1 MVSSMA
7 ENPFDPV
14 TLSKITNMELRA
26 RLLVDG
32 VLSGIHKSPYKGSSI
47 EFLEHK
53 EYSPGNEIKH
63 IDWRVLAR
71 TDKYYIKEFEE
82 ETNLRCYIFLDASG
96 SMEYKSTGI
105 SKFEYAATLAASL
118 SYLLL
123 KQSDLVGLVS
133 FSDKVLQYVPPRS
146 RLTHL
151 HIILNAIKELKTL
164 GKSNTS
170 AILNEFVEKI
180 GRRSLII
187 VISDFFDDTQKIIHQ
202 LKYLQF
208 KRNEVILFH
217 ILDPYELTF
226 PFETITFFESL
237 EDDRRVL
244 ADPRSIKDK
253 YLSELNHFLE
263 RFKQLCFENQI
274 DYWLIDTSM
283 PLDQALIKF
292 LARRESTQRPIHK
305 G

>member
-1 MVSSMA
+1 MP

-14 TLSKITNMELRA
+14 TLSKIANMELRA
-26 RLLVDG
+26 KLVVDG

-63 IDWRVLAR
+63 IDWKVLAR

-82 ETNLRCYIFLDASG
+82 ETNLKCYIFIDCSG
-96 SMEYKSTGI
+96 SMGYKSTGI
-105 SKFEYAATLAASL
+105 SKFEYAATIAASL
-118 SYLLL
+118 AYLLL
-123 KQSDLVGLVS
+123 KQSDLVGLIC
-133 FSDKVLQYVPPRS
+133 FSDKVMQYIPPRS
-146 RLTHL
+146 QLTHL
-151 HIILNAIKELKTL
+151 HVLLNALTELTTA

-187 VISDFFDDTQKIIHQ
+187 IISDFFDDTKKIIHQ
-202 LKYLQF
+202 LKYFLF
-208 KRNEVILFH
+208 KKNEVVLFH

-226 PFETITFFESL
+226 PFEAITFFESL
-237 EDDRRVL
+237 EDERRIL
-244 ADPRSIKDK
+244 ADPKSMKEQ
-253 YLSELNHFLE
+253 YLSEINHFIE
-263 RFKQLCFENQI
+263 QFKQSCFENKI
-274 DYWLIDTSM
+274 DYWLIDSST

-292 LARRESTQRPIHK
+292 LARRESTLRPIHK
-305 G
+305 

>member
-1 MVSSMA
+1 MP

-26 RLLVDG
+26 KLLVDG

-63 IDWRVLAR
+63 IDWKVLAK
-71 TDKYYIKEFEE
+71 TDRYYIKQFEE
-82 ETNLRCYIFLDASG
+82 ETNLKCYIFIDSSG
-96 SMEYKSTGI
+96 SMGYKSTGI

-118 SYLLL
+118 AYLLL
-123 KQSDLVGLVS
+123 KQSDLVGLIS
-133 FSDKVLQYVPPRS
+133 FSDKALQYIPPRS
-146 RLTHL
+146 RLTYL
-151 HIILNAIKELKTL
+151 HVLLNALTELKTA
-164 GKSNTS
+164 GRSDTS

-187 VISDFFDDTQKIIHQ
+187 IISDFFDDTKKIIHQ
-202 LKYLQF
+202 LKYFLF
-208 KRNEVILFH
+208 KKNEVILFH

-226 PFETITFFESL
+226 PFETITFFESM
-237 EDDRRVL
+237 EDERRIL
-244 ADPRSIKDK
+244 ADPKSMKDQ
-253 YLSELNHFLE
+253 YLSEINHFIE
-263 RFKQLCFENQI
+263 QFRQSCFENQI
-274 DYWLIDTSM
+274 DYWLIDSST

-292 LARRESTQRPIHK
+292 LARRETSLRPTHK

>member
-1 MVSSMA
+1 MA

-14 TLSKITNMELRA
+14 ILSKITNMELRA
-26 RLLVDG
+26 RLIVDG

-63 IDWRVLAR
+63 IDWKVLAK
-71 TDKYYIKEFEE
+71 TDKYYIKQFEE
-82 ETNLRCYIFLDASG
+82 ETNLKCYIFLDASG
-96 SMEYKSTGI
+96 SMGYKSTGI

-118 SYLLL
+118 AYLLL
-123 KQSDLVGLVS
+123 KQSDLVGLIS
-133 FSDKVLQYVPPRS
+133 FSDKVLQYIPPRS

-151 HIILNAIKELKTL
+151 HVILNALTELKTM

-170 AILNEFVEKI
+170 IILNEFIEKI

-187 VISDFFDDTQKIIHQ
+187 IISDFFDDTKKIIHQ
-202 LKYLQF
+202 LKYFQF
-208 KRNEVILFH
+208 KKNEVILFH

-226 PFETITFFESL
+226 PFEAITFFESM
-237 EDDRRVL
+237 EDDRRIL
-244 ADPRSIKDK
+244 ADPKSIKDR
-253 YLSELNHFLE
+253 YLSEINHFTE
-263 RFKQLCFENQI
+263 QFKQSCFENQI
-274 DYWLIDTSM
+274 DYWLIDSST

-292 LARRESTQRPIHK
+292 LARRESTLRPTYKI
-305 G
+305 

>member
-1 MVSSMA
+1 MA
-7 ENPFDPV
+7 ENPFDPI

-26 RLLVDG
+26 RLIVDG

-63 IDWRVLAR
+63 IDWKVLAK
-71 TDKYYIKEFEE
+71 TDKYYIKQFEE
-82 ETNLRCYIFLDASG
+82 ETNLKCYIFLDTSG
-96 SMEYKSTGI
+96 SMGYKSTGI

-118 SYLLL
+118 AYLLL
-123 KQSDLVGLVS
+123 KQSDLVGLIS
-133 FSDKVLQYVPPRS
+133 FSDKVLQYIPPRS

-151 HIILNAIKELKTL
+151 HALLNALTELKTM

-170 AILNEFVEKI
+170 VILNEFIEKI

-187 VISDFFDDTQKIIHQ
+187 IISDFFDDTKKIIHQ
-202 LKYLQF
+202 LKYFQF
-208 KRNEVILFH
+208 KKNEVILFH

-226 PFETITFFESL
+226 PFEAITFFESM
-237 EDDRRVL
+237 EDDRRIL
-244 ADPRSIKDK
+244 ADPKSIKDK
-253 YLSELNHFLE
+253 YLSEINHFTE
-263 RFKQLCFENQI
+263 QFKQSCFENKI
-274 DYWLIDTSM
+274 DYWLIDSST

-292 LARRESTQRPIHK
+292 LARRESTLRPIHK
-305 G
+305 R

>member
-1 MVSSMA
+1 MP

-26 RLLVDG
+26 KLLVDG

-63 IDWRVLAR
+63 IDWKVLAK
-71 TDKYYIKEFEE
+71 TDRYYIKQFEE
-82 ETNLRCYIFLDASG
+82 ETNLKCYIFIDSSG
-96 SMEYKSTGI
+96 SMGYKSTGI

-118 SYLLL
+118 AYLLL
-123 KQSDLVGLVS
+123 KQSDLVGLIS
-133 FSDKVLQYVPPRS
+133 FSDKALQYIPPRS

-151 HIILNAIKELKTL
+151 HVLLNALTELKTA
-164 GKSNTS
+164 GKSDTS

-187 VISDFFDDTQKIIHQ
+187 IISDFFDDTKKIIHQ
-202 LKYLQF
+202 LKYFLF
-208 KRNEVILFH
+208 KKNEVILFH

-226 PFETITFFESL
+226 PFETITFFESM
-237 EDDRRVL
+237 EDERRIL
-244 ADPRSIKDK
+244 ADPKSMKDQ
-253 YLSELNHFLE
+253 YLSEINHFIE
-263 RFKQLCFENQI
+263 QFRQSCFENQI
-274 DYWLIDTSM
+274 DYWLIDSST

-292 LARRESTQRPIHK
+292 LARRETSLRPTHK

>member
-1 MVSSMA
+1 MP

-26 RLLVDG
+26 KLLVDG

-63 IDWRVLAR
+63 IDWKVLAK
-71 TDKYYIKEFEE
+71 TDRYYIKQFEE
-82 ETNLRCYIFLDASG
+82 ETNLKCYIFIDSSG
-96 SMEYKSTGI
+96 SMGYKSTGI

-118 SYLLL
+118 AYLLL
-123 KQSDLVGLVS
+123 KQSDLVGLIS
-133 FSDKVLQYVPPRS
+133 FSDKALQYIPPRS

-151 HIILNAIKELKTL
+151 HVLLNALTELKTA
-164 GKSNTS
+164 GRSDTS

-187 VISDFFDDTQKIIHQ
+187 IISDFFDDTKKIIHQ
-202 LKYLQF
+202 LKYFLF
-208 KRNEVILFH
+208 KKNEVILFH

-226 PFETITFFESL
+226 PFETITFFESM
-237 EDDRRVL
+237 EDERRIL
-244 ADPRSIKDK
+244 ADPKSMKDQ
-253 YLSELNHFLE
+253 YLSEINHFIE
-263 RFKQLCFENQI
+263 QFRQSCFENQI
-274 DYWLIDTSM
+274 DYWLIDSST

-292 LARRESTQRPIHK
+292 LARRETSLRPTHK

>member
-1 MVSSMA
+1 MA

-14 TLSKITNMELRA
+14 TLSKIASMELRA
-26 RLLVDG
+26 RLIVDG

-63 IDWRVLAR
+63 IDWKVLAK
-71 TDKYYIKEFEE
+71 TDKYYVRQFEE
-82 ETNLRCYIFLDASG
+82 ETNLKCFVFLDTSG
-96 SMEYKSTGI
+96 SMGYKSTGV

-133 FSDKVLQYVPPRS
+133 FSDRVLQYIPPRS
-146 RLTHL
+146 RLAHF
-151 HIILNAIKELKTL
+151 HAILNALTESKTM
-164 GKSNTS
+164 GKSN
-170 AILNEFVEKI
+170 AGVILSEFIEKI

-187 VISDFFDDTQKIIHQ
+187 IISDFFDDTKKIIHQ
-202 LKYLQF
+202 LKYFQF
-208 KRNEVILFH
+208 KKNEIILFQ

-226 PFETITFFESL
+226 PFETITFFESM
-237 EDDRRVL
+237 EDDRRIL
-244 ADPRSIKDK
+244 ADPKSIKSR
-253 YLSELNHFLE
+253 YLSEINHFLE
-263 RFKQLCFENQI
+263 KFKQSCFENQI
-274 DYWLIDTSM
+274 DYWLINSSI

-292 LARRESTQRPIHK
+292 LERRESALRSIRK
-305 G
+305 S